1 MRPQF
6 LRFVPNILK
15 DMTKLAG
22 IKGRK
27 VVGVFSIGE
36 SHVSQ
41 HWDVPGAQNK
51 VKAEANP

>member
-1 MRPQF
+1 VRPQF